1 MTADPGQPVNLV
13 KDHPADVDDDVALA
27 AVLRARVAEG
37 ACMVRGRLGGWLTT
51 SSLTDD
57 DMIARVTEELLEEA
71 QHNNDPNR
79 PTNLVPTLAQLKRA
93 RLRLRCVR
101 ATGLALAAWAS
112 VMVALA
118 QPALL
123 IVVAGCTG
131 IYLWWAG
138 RPLDTDPAE
147 ATDEPAA
154 EMVIA
159 VPTEPAEPPPT
170 PDTVLLPP
178 QESPVY
184 TPPADTILQPA
195 PKAKAAAGQETERIT
210 AAITRVLKEFSI
222 DAKVAGSTRGPGV
235 TRYDIALGPG
245 VKVEKI
251 TGLAKT
257 ITLAV
262 KAANVRILAPVPGRD
277 VIGIE
282 IPNVDRDLVLLGDI
296 LRSAVATA
304 DKHPL
309 LVGLGKDVEG
319 HNVLANLA
327 KMPHIL
333 IGGSTGSGKSVSL
346 SALICSI
353 LMRAT
358 PSQVAM
364 ILIDPKRVEL
374 AAYQGIPHLIG
385 PIITNAKD
393 AAKALAWTCGEMD
406 RRYDLLAEAGCRN
419 IDEYN
424 AKATDPLR
432 YLLVIVDELAD
443 LMMVAPADVEESV
456 VRITQLARA
465 AGIHLVLATQRPSVD
480 VVTGLIKANVP
491 SRLAFATAS
500 LTDSRILLDQ
510 GGAEKLTGQGDAL
523 FSPMGSAAPT
533 RLQGAYVSDDE
544 ITAVV
549 AHCKTQASLPTA
561 ETTVVLAA
569 TPASS
574 PTAEVDP
581 PLEMQLLTAL
591 AAVGGGPMEWQ
602 GLAEATGQSRPSIY
616 RHMAR
621 LVSDQRV
628 EHVKGQG
635 WQLSDQDRPTE
646 NPR

>member
-1 MTADPGQPVNLV
+1 VTADHGQPVNLV
-13 KDHPADVDDDVALA
+13 KDHPADPDDVALA

-37 ACMVRGRLGGWLTT
+37 TRMLRARLSGWVTT
-51 SSLTDD
+51 ASLTED

-71 QHNNDPNR
+71 QWNNDPNR

-101 ATGLALAAWAS
+101 VAGLLLAAFAS
-112 VMVALA
+112 GTIALA

-123 IVVAGCTG
+123 IVVAGWAG
-131 IYLWWAG
+131 IYLWWTG
-138 RPLDTDPAE
+138 RPLDADPAE
-147 ATDEPAA
+147 DTEGLAA

-159 VPTEPAEPPPT
+159 VPAEPAEPPPAA
-170 PDTVLLPP
+170 DTEVLPP
-178 QESPVY
+178 QETPVY
-184 TPPADTILQPA
+184 APPADSILKPA
-195 PKAKAAAGQETERIT
+195 PKAKAAAGQETDRIT
-210 AAITRVLKEFSI
+210 AAITRVLKEFNI
-222 DAKVAGSTRGPGV
+222 DARVAGSTRGPGV

-282 IPNVDRDLVLLGDI
+282 IPNADRDVVVLGDI
-296 LRSAVATA
+296 LRSAAATA

-319 HNVLANLA
+319 QDALANLA

-333 IGGSTGSGKSVSL
+333 IGGSTGSGKSVCL

-358 PSQVAM
+358 PDQVAM

-443 LMMVAPADVEESV
+443 LMMVAPADVEDSV

-500 LTDSRILLDQ
+500 LTDSRVLLDQ

-533 RLQGAYVSDDE
+533 RLQGAFVSDEE
-544 ITAVV
+544 IAAVV
-549 AHCKTQASLPTA
+549 AHCKAQAGLATA
-561 ETTVVLAA
+561 EATVVLAA
-569 TPASS
+569 APTTTTTSPADL
-574 PTAEVDP
+574 DP

-602 GLAEATGQSRPSIY
+602 GLADATGQSRPSIY

-621 LVSDQRV
+621 LVGDQRV

-635 WQLSDQDRPTE
+635 WRLPD
-646 NPR
+646 